1 MALSNDIQWGRYAEC
16 IFTNFDTKMQ
26 TTLKSC
32 EYVDQTILDDG
43 LRISFQYTKQ
53 RDETSSQSN
62 GKITIYGLTPET
74 FNRLGDRMRCEVE
87 LIAGYIKSKSNSPQ
101 RLFKAVLMDKS
112 YEMQGDIS
120 VSTFTVWG
128 DFQHKFVTQKRKMRE
143 TLPNPFFVD
152 ILDRITKAMG
162 LDGFT
167 VRLEYGNAADQDD
180 AAHFLQKIQPSEFG
194 YSMFGT
200 PHDELKR
207 LNRNYGLG
215 YNVVNKHLVLNMS
228 EETFYWM
235 VRNGKWIRAAEES
248 RNIKKES
255 TDLVAEGKTTT
266 QNNPKAS
273 SNMKIDIQKT
283 HAVYLSDDNGL
294 VGTPVIKTEIANIG
308 YNANLQDNEEEWQKK
323 DQKVLLDK
331 EGKPRVDK
339 KTGNVKLSK
348 QAKTRKVARKNV
360 VAKCLI
366 NSMIDYNSM
375 VSIYTN
381 SGITDGLYRVREI
394 KIDGDTEGQ
403 NWYMELELNET

>member
-16 IFTNFDTKMQ
+16 IFTNFDTKLQ
-26 TTLKSC
+26 TTIKSC
-32 EYVDQTILDDG
+32 EYADQIILDEG

-62 GKITIYGLTPET
+62 GKIVIYGLTPDT

-87 LIAGYIKSKSNSPQ
+87 LIAGYIKSKSNAPQ

-112 YEMQGDIS
+112 YEMDGDIS

-128 DFQHKFVTQKRKMRE
+128 DFQHKFVTQQRKMRE
-143 TLPNPFFVD
+143 NLPNPFFVD

-167 VRLEYGNAADQDD
+167 VRLEYGNDADQED
-180 AAHFLQKIQPSEFG
+180 AAFFLHKIQPSEFG

-200 PHDELKR
+200 PHEELKR
-207 LNRNYGLG
+207 LSRNYGLG

-235 VRNGKWIRAAEES
+235 VRNGKWIRANEES
-248 RNIKKES
+248 ERIKRS
-255 TDLVAEGKTTT
+255 QNALVAEGQTVTP
-266 QNNPKAS
+266 NNPKAS
-273 SNMKIDIQKT
+273 SNLKIDIQKT
-283 HAVYLSDDNGL
+283 HAIYLSDDNGL

-323 DQKVLLDK
+323 QQKVLLDK
-331 EGKPRVDK
+331 EGNPRVDK
-339 KTGNVKLSK
+339 KTGDIKLSK
-348 QAKTRKVARKNV
+348 QPKTRKVARKNV
-360 VAKCLI
+360 IAKCLI

-381 SGITDGLYRVREI
+381 SGVTDGLYRVREI
-394 KIDGDTEGQ
+394 KISGDTGAQ
-403 NWYMELELNET
+403 DWYMELELNET